1 MAMANLQTILALGK
15 LAHDSVLRC
24 FECRLTNYPFTHQSK
39 HLIADR
45 YQLISSYHCSRY
57 NTQTGRLTDAMF
69 TSVFT
74 DITHAMGAQQ
84 KG

>member
-1 MAMANLQTILALGK
+1 MAMVNLQTILALGK
-15 LAHDSVLRC
+15 LAHDTVLRC
-24 FECRLTNYPFTHQSK
+24 FECRLTTYPFAHQSK

-69 TSVFT
+69 TSVFK
-74 DITHAMGAQQ
+74 DILRAMGTQQ
-84 KG
+84 QD